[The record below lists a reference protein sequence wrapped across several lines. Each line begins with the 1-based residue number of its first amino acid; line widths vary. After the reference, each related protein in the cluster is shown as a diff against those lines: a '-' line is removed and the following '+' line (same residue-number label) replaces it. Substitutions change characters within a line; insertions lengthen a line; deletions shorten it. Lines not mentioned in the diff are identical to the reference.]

1 MVSVPEAMPHISAV
15 IGSAL
20 FLICSVAL
28 LATLI
33 YAPAQ
38 RWVRRRVGEPMRR
51 GRQRVKA
58 AVHARYDELVSRLMR
73 RTISHVAPAI
83 AEVLP
88 DGGLRARPLVVE
100 ATLKWWRAALW
111 AIPARAIGLALLVV
125 CLVNVESIV
134 DFLRDPEKYDVE
146 PPLRPDGGPSR
157 RPTHGGEQP
166 NPLAALIYGVKDAS
180 AYVIDKLAE
189 ATAAAKSLWP
199 LKIPSWGIIT
209 PLTYIVMVLLLFLAL
224 KALFPFVI
232 ALTNGARPAV
242 QEHDA
247 QQPRPRHTRHPSAAA
262 EEMRYRPVVVLLLTA
277 ADCARTWRA
286 WGQGS
291 ALGTPR
297 VSVRGA
303 EYVVRNAWRTR
314 CEYDSWTTRMR
325 QRHALKAH
333 AAKVIGVLRS
343 LEARQYT
350 DSDLGLVLQELAD
363 ALLTIAERYA
373 EGRVGQLLD
382 NVDATE
388 GATDYEWL
396 RLLGVA
402 GFGVG
407 ALAVASMAD
416 LPDDANGLLLGLAL
430 LLGGSWLFR
439 HRLTHPMDL
448 IDVLRGADRK

>member
-1 MVSVPEAMPHISAV
+1 M
-15 IGSAL
+15 
-20 FLICSVAL
+20 
-28 LATLI
+28 
-33 YAPAQ
+33 
-38 RWVRRRVGEPMRR
+38 
-51 GRQRVKA
+51 KA
-58 AVHARYDELVSRLMR
+58 AIQARYDELVSRLMS
-73 RTISHVAPAI
+73 RTISHVAPLI

-111 AIPARAIGLALLVV
+111 AIPARAVVLAFLVA
-125 CLVNVESIV
+125 CLMNVESIV
-134 DFLRDPEKYDVE
+134 DFIKDPEKYDVE
-146 PPLRPDGGPSR
+146 PPLGGGGGPGRS
-157 RPTHGGEQP
+157 GAQASEQL
-166 NPLAALIYGVKDAS
+166 NPVASLIKGVEDAGAYGT
-180 AYVIDKLAE
+180 DKLAE
-189 ATAAAKSLWP
+189 VTSTVKSLWP
-199 LKIPSWGIIT
+199 LELPSWGIVT
-209 PLTYIVMVLLLFLAL
+209 PLAYIVMILMLLLAL
-224 KALFPFVI
+224 KALYPFVI
-232 ALTNGARPAV
+232 ALTNGARPAT
-242 QEHDA
+242 QEHGA
-247 QQPRPRHTRHPSAAA
+247 QQPRPLRARQPSAAD

-286 WGQGS
+286 WGNS
-291 ALGTPR
+291 PALDTPR

-314 CEYDSWTTRMR
+314 CEYDSWSARMR

-333 AAKVIGVLRS
+333 AAKVIAALRS

-350 DSDLGLVLQELAD
+350 DPDLGLVLQELAD
-363 ALLTIAERYA
+363 AFLTIAERYA

-382 NVDATE
+382 NVDAVE

-407 ALAVASMAD
+407 ALAISSMVNM
-416 LPDDANGLLLGLAL
+416 PDGANGLLLGLAL
-430 LLGGSWLFR
+430 LLAGSWLFR